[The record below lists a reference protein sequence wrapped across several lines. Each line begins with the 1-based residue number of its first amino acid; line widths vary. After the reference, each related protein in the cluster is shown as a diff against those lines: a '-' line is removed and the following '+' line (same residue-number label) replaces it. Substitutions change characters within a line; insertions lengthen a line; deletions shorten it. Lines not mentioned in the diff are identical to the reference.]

1 MIKNTPW
8 GINLKTFQ
16 NLKLGSLAWMPLED
30 KQTPKRLKST
40 LSNWIG
46 IDCCRIKSGQRVL
59 WVYFFSLNRTFSDYN
74 KSWPFQ
80 IQVRAIAASFFC
92 KFFSHDQ
99 DPKEGKKKKKKL
111 GLLKYIGKNMT
122 SNIIQYKK
130 KISWRYCFSIQQSS
144 QLISLKRFPLKEWKD
159 DHYYPIGKVFKS
171 RRSWLFI
178 ELRTGQFQ

>member
-80 IQVRAIAASFFC
+80 IQVRAITASFFC

-99 DPKEGKKKKKKL
+99 DPKEEKKKKKL
-111 GLLKYIGKNMT
+111 GLLKYTGKNMT
-122 SNIIQYKK
+122 SKISYNTRKKYLQGIVSQYKK
-130 KISWRYCFSIQQSS
+130 VLNSLVWRG
-144 QLISLKRFPLKEWKD
+144 FPLKEWKD

-171 RRSWLFI
+171 RQSWLFI
-178 ELRTGQFQ
+178 ELRTGQF